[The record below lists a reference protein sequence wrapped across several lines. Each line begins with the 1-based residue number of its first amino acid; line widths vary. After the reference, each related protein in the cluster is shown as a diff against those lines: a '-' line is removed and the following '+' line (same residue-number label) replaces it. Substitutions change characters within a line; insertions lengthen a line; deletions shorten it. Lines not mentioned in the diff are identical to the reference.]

1 MKKIVI
7 TQSNYIPWKG
17 YFDAIAL
24 ADEFVIY
31 DDMQFTRRDWR
42 NRNLI
47 KTPQG
52 LKWLTIPVDV
62 KGKFFQKINE
72 TKVSDKNWN
81 KEHWNIIRENYKK
94 APHFKTYRDFF
105 ENLYLNTNFEY
116 LTDINCHFLT
126 EIGSLL
132 NIKTHFRFSSDF
144 ELREERTERLLD
156 ICLKL
161 EGTDYYSGPAA
172 KAYMNEALFEAANVA
187 IHYFD
192 NGNYPEYAQQFP
204 PFEHGVS
211 IIDLIFNEGLN
222 AVNFMKNT
230 SKKIENLS
238 FLEVIA

>member
-42 NRNLI
+42 NRNVI
-47 KTPQG
+47 KTPAG
-52 LKWLTIPVDV
+52 SKWLTIPVEV

-72 TKVSDKNWN
+72 TKISDANWN
-81 KEHWNIIRENYKK
+81 KDHWNVIKQNYSK
-94 APHFKTYRDFF
+94 ANHFKEYKDFF
-105 ENLYLNTNFEY
+105 EELYLNSKSVY
-116 LTDINCHFLT
+116 LT
-126 EIGSLL
+126 EINYQFINAICEILD
-132 NIKTHFRFSSDF
+132 IKTDIRFSSEFD
-144 ELREERTERLLD
+144 LKEERSERLLD
-156 ICLKL
+156 ICLQL

-172 KAYMNEALFEAANVA
+172 KAYMNERVFKDANIG

-192 NGNYPEYAQQFP
+192 YSGYPVYKQMHE

-211 IIDLIFNEGLN
+211 IVDLLFNTGSDAKKMFKFLN
-222 AVNFMKNT
+222 EK
-230 SKKIENLS
+230 
-238 FLEVIA
+238 